1 MQVGLEEVEALE
13 ESYQMV
19 QAHLHFVYLDTL
31 ELLLSMSMLPI
42 PGNPLKSRVT

>member
-1 MQVGLEEVEALE
+1 LGYLLEVLVLLVVAALE

-31 ELLLSMSMLPI
+31 ELFYPCLCHPFQA
-42 PGNPLKSRVT
+42 TH